1 MKSER
6 KISDFYVH
14 ANALCETE
22 NIGIVT
28 RIWAFVHILPGAVIG
43 SDCNMC
49 DFVFIE
55 NEVKIGDR
63 VTIKSGVQIWD
74 RIEIQDDVFVG
85 PNVTF
90 ANDKYPRS
98 KHYEN
103 LRLRSTVK
111 MGATIGANSTVLP
124 GVIIGR
130 NSMVGAGSVVTH
142 DIPDFALVYGNPAQV
157 RSDVRD
163 KPESNINP

>member
-1 MKSER
+1 MSN
-6 KISDFYVH
+6 FYVH
-14 ANALCETE
+14 NNALCETE
-22 NIGIVT
+22 NVGKGT

-43 SDCNMC
+43 SDCNIC

-74 RIEIQDDVFVG
+74 SIEIQDDVFIG

-90 ANDKYPRS
+90 TNDKYPRS
-98 KHYEN
+98 KHYKN
-103 LRLRSTVK
+103 WGLRTTVK
-111 MGATIGANSTVLP
+111 IGATIGANSTILP
-124 GVIIGR
+124 GIIIGR
-130 NSMVGAGSVVTH
+130 NAIIGAGSIVTH

-163 KPESNINP
+163 MPEWNINS